1 MENGGTRVK
10 ATESVTTG
18 HIEEFARMVSARFA
32 PLSIDTDR
40 AERFKGRILGRT
52 LGDLEVFDVRA
63 NQHEVQRTEPIASQ
77 TPKGSYMLHL
87 QLEGVGVMSQDG
99 REAVLQPG
107 DMAFYDSDRAYSLS
121 LDDEF
126 RNGILVFPRRQL
138 ALPVEAAGQLTATRI
153 SGADGLATVVVPF
166 LMHLA
171 RNLDQIPEHSGL
183 RLAHNALDMI
193 TTVLHERLGAA
204 WKGDAELVRK
214 ENQLG
219 QVRAY
224 IEDNLAEPA
233 LNPQQ
238 IAAANFMSVR
248 QLHASFSK
256 EGSTVSAWIRSR
268 RLEQC
273 HADLADPL
281 QDELPVSII
290 AARSGLVDAA
300 YFSRLFKDAYGESP
314 SDFRQRT
321 RRGELP
327 G

>member
-1 MENGGTRVK
+1 MESGGPTAK
-10 ATESVTTG
+10 AIESVTTG
-18 HIEEFARMVSARFA
+18 HVEEFARMVSARFA

-40 AERFKGRILGRT
+40 AERFKGRILGRN

-63 NQHEVQRTEPIASQ
+63 NQHEVLRTEPLASQ

-99 REAVLQPG
+99 REAVLHPG
-107 DMAFYDSDRAYSLS
+107 DMAFYDSDRGYSLS

-138 ALPVEAAGQLTATRI
+138 AIPVEMAGQLTATRI
-153 SGADGLATVVVPF
+153 SGADGLAALVVPF
-166 LMHLA
+166 LTHLA
-171 RNLDQIPEHSGL
+171 RNLDQIPGHSGL
-183 RLAHNALDMI
+183 RLAHNSLDMI

-204 WKGDAELVRK
+204 GEGDTESVRK

-224 IEDNLAEPA
+224 IEDNLADPV

-256 EGSTVSAWIRSR
+256 EGTTVSAWIRAR
-268 RLEQC
+268 RLERC
-273 HADLADPL
+273 HLDLADRL
-281 QDELPVSII
+281 QDMYPVSAI

-300 YFSRLFKDAYGESP
+300 YFSRLFKAAYGESP
-314 SDFRQRT
+314 SDFRQRL
-321 RRGELP
+321 RLGD
-327 G
+327 GSV